1 MSRRD
6 ADRGGNGTPW
16 KRGRILAALLFLPL
30 LAGCQQIAGNIL
42 QVSRVVIKERLPVPL
57 PSRSDIAALPYAQIW
72 VQGLGKDARLV
83 LGEVDEGRLAWYSA
97 DGTIL
102 FTRDGQL
109 VGSHGIGTASLM
121 DVRTAQL
128 PADLRDIVDGHVSQ
142 RHYDLMP
149 GYRYGVPVTGTWSRQ
164 GVETVDV
171 AADRQMALLRLEERL
186 DGPGIQA
193 TQVYWVDPQTG
204 QLWKSRQ
211 WLAPGRLVDITVL
224 KPYRR

>member
-1 MSRRD
+1 MSRKE
-6 ADRGGNGTPW
+6 ADVPYRRQRRQGG
-16 KRGRILAALLFLPL
+16 IALVWL
-30 LAGCQQIAGNIL
+30 LVLLLGGCNQMAGNVI
-42 QVSRVVIKERLPVPL
+42 QVAQTAVSERLPVPL

-121 DVRTAQL
+121 DVRTAHL

-149 GYRYGVPVTGTWSRQ
+149 GYRYGLPVTGTWSRQ

-186 DGPGIQA
+186 DGAGIQA

-224 KPYRR
+224 KPYQR